1 MAEKKNEKKFCISCG
16 AEMKFDDR
24 FCTECGGEENHP
36 KFVKKEVIK
45 KYNNKFSTWLI
56 VGFIVVFISIVGT
69 SSNDGENN
77 YVNDTNDNVTESSGS
92 SISSSTDYSNL
103 KKINSNV
110 RDNFIVAC
118 KEINM
123 KPENIKS
130 IEKLADWNS
139 GPRYSFVYESTGFI
153 LYAYDNGDISSINVG
168 TLGTKVYD
176 EKYESLNVNDYIVN
190 MSSIGELQT
199 KVEESVKRYA
209 NYPNS
214 VNFDWITT
222 GGYSRKGKFYFVSVD
237 FSAKNSYG
245 MESDHNAVAEIYVNN
260 GSYTINCLKID
271 SSVVYGKSKYKE
283 VERKERKGID
293 KSTADKIILKEGI
306 KGIYGKDDLF
316 DGEKYIRY
324 YIPAGTYEVKALTK
338 NAHLWIET
346 IKLHKENGYDTSTVI
361 KSVKLNKVG
370 DTETITIKST
380 ECISL
385 VVNTQVELTKK

>member
-1 MAEKKNEKKFCISCG
+1 MAENKKEKKFCISCG
-16 AEMKFDDR
+16 AEMKLDDK

-36 KFVKKEVIK
+36 KIEKKDVIK
-45 KYNNKFSTWLI
+45 KDNNKFPTWAI
-56 VGFIVVFISIVGT
+56 VGVIVVCISIVGT
-69 SSNDGENN
+69 SLNDEEKD
-77 YVNDTNDNVTESSGS
+77 YVSGTNDNVTESSGGS
-92 SISSSTDYSNL
+92 NSSSTDYSNL
-103 KKINSNV
+103 KKISSNI
-110 RDNFIVAC
+110 RDNFISAC

-153 LYAYDNGDISSINVG
+153 LYAYDNGDISSINIG
-168 TLGTKVYD
+168 TLGIKVYD

-190 MSSIGELQT
+190 MSSIGELQI
-199 KVEESVKRYA
+199 KVEKYT

-214 VNFDWITT
+214 VDFDWITT
-222 GGYSRKGKFYFVSVD
+222 GAYSRKGNFYYVGVD

-245 MESDHNAVAEIYVNN
+245 MESDHNAVAEIYVKN

-271 SSVVYGKSKYKE
+271 SSIVYGNSKYKE

-306 KGIYGKDDLF
+306 KGNYGQDDLF

-324 YIPAGTYEVKALTK
+324 YIPAGTYNVKALTK

-346 IKLHKENGYDTSTVI
+346 IKIHKEDGFDTATIV

-370 DTETITIKST
+370 DSETITIKST